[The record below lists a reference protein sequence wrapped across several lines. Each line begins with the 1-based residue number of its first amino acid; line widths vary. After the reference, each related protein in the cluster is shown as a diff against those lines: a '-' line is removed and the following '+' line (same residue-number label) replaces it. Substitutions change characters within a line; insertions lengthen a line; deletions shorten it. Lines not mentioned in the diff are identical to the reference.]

1 VTTSEK
7 PPDGDA
13 RATRVGAIG
22 LGNMGAPIARSIAR
36 SIPDLIVF
44 DVRREAVE
52 SFREAG
58 FLCAASLAEF
68 RGCGVVAVTVNNDR
82 QVLDVVE
89 SLAPEL
95 GAGTVIVVHST
106 VLPETMRAAAEIAAR
121 YDLTTVD
128 AAVSGGA
135 WLAERGELTLMVGG
149 EDDPVAR
156 ARFELDAI
164 GTVNH
169 LGGLGSG
176 QAVKI
181 LNNLMQAASWLASC
195 QCLEVARGMGISE
208 GAMRGVANK
217 SSGASW
223 SLEHLAELDD
233 MIQNHTLSDSLA
245 DLLNYVSKDSW
256 SALLVARSAGLHLPL
271 VAMIAE
277 SVPGVIESRL
287 EYLRESAA
295 VA

>member
-1 VTTSEK
+1 
-7 PPDGDA
+7 
-13 RATRVGAIG
+13 
-22 LGNMGAPIARSIAR
+22 MGAPIARSIAR

-44 DVRREAVE
+44 DVRPEALE

-58 FLCAASLAEF
+58 VRCAASLAEF
-68 RGCGVVAVTVNNDR
+68 RGCAVVAVTVNNDR

-89 SLAPEL
+89 SLAPAL
-95 GAGTVIVVHST
+95 QAGAVIVVHST
-106 VLPETMRAAAEIAAR
+106 VLPETMRAAAELAAA
-121 YDLTTVD
+121 YGLSIVD

-135 WLAERGELTLMVGG
+135 WVAERGELTLMVGG

-156 ARFELDAI
+156 ARSELDAI
-164 GTVNH
+164 GTVTH
-169 LGGLGSG
+169 LGALGSG

-181 LNNLMQAASWLASC
+181 LNNLMQAASWLATC
-195 QCLEVARGMGISE
+195 QCLEVARSMGISE
-208 GAMRGVANK
+208 DAVQAIANK

-233 MIQNHTLSDSLA
+233 MIQNHTLSDSLD

-256 SALLVARSAGLHLPL
+256 SALLVARSAGLHLPF

-277 SVPGVIESRL
+277 SVPSVVEKRL
-287 EYLRESAA
+287 EYLRESAP
-295 VA
+295 VI